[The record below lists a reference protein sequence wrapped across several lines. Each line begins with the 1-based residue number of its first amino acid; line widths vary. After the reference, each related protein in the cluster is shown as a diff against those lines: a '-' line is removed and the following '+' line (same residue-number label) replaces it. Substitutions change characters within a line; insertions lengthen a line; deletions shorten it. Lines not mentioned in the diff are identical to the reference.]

1 MGGAGTN
8 ESLVAIIVHC
18 CRRYQHKFRICIIMF
33 VVAFV
38 PPVVVAVSVACKLV
52 NESDGLL

>member
-1 MGGAGTN
+1 MGTN

-33 VVAFV
+33 VVVVAFV
-38 PPVVVAVSVACKLV
+38 VIVARKLV